1 MTWLPSA
8 HRRVAAA
15 FEDLAS
21 RADAGLPSGDRLPGD
36 TAGGGLAASLA
47 RAGIATAAYEVRS
60 IEAGEAVGR
69 GPEVLRRL
77 AASRHELAGVAKKLV
92 DGLAYP
98 STVFVS
104 ALAVTALLMGL
115 GLPLPHG
122 WLLTVGI
129 VASAAALA
137 IGWLVWRLRDP
148 TRAPDRIPV
157 IGPLVRVAGEL
168 PYLTALSILYGAG
181 VPLRAAHRDA
191 VTTARGAWLRKH
203 LDAVTPALERGEG
216 FATSLAAHGALTPE
230 TLRLVTDGERTGG
243 LEDALRRAIERRR
256 LELSASLGRIARI
269 VGVLA
274 YMAAAGSVLWIAVSF
289 YGGMLTH
296 GAR

>member
-8 HRRVAAA
+8 HRRIAAA

-21 RADAGLPSGDRLPGD
+21 RADAGLPSGDGRPGE
-36 TAGGGLAASLA
+36 GLAAWIR
-47 RAGIATAAYEVRS
+47 RAGLATAAYEDRS
-60 IEAGEAVGR
+60 IEVGEAVGR

-77 AASRHELAGVAKKLV
+77 AAGRHELAGVAKKLI
-92 DGLAYP
+92 DTLAYP
-98 STVFVS
+98 CTVFAV

-129 VASAAALA
+129 VASAGALA
-137 IGWLVWRLRDP
+137 LGWLVWRLRDP
-148 TRAPDRIPV
+148 TRAPDKIPV

-191 VTTARGAWLRKH
+191 LATARGAWLRAH

-216 FATSLAAHGALTPE
+216 FAISLAAHGALTPE
-230 TLRLVTDGERTGG
+230 TLRLVTDGERAGG

-256 LELSASLGRIARI
+256 QELMTSLARVARI

-274 YMAAAGSVLWIAVSF
+274 YVAAAGSVLWIAVSF
-289 YGGMLTH
+289 YGGMLTL

>member
-8 HRRVAAA
+8 HRRIAAA
-15 FEDLAS
+15 FEDLAT
-21 RADAGLPSGDRLPGD
+21 RADAGLPPSDRPPGD
-36 TAGGGLAASLA
+36 APGEGLAAWIRRS
-47 RAGIATAAYEVRS
+47 GIATAAYEVRS

-77 AASRHELAGVAKKLV
+77 AVGRHELAGVAKKLI

-98 STVFVS
+98 CTVFTV
-104 ALAVTALLMGL
+104 ALAVSALLMGL
-115 GLPLPHG
+115 GLPLPRG

-129 VASAAALA
+129 VASAVALA

-148 TRAPDRIPV
+148 TRAPDRIPLL
-157 IGPLVRVAGEL
+157 GPLVRIAGEL
-168 PYLTALSILYGAG
+168 PYLTALSILDGAG

-191 VTTARGAWLRKH
+191 LATARGAWLRAH
-203 LDAVTPALERGEG
+203 LDAVTPALERGDG

-230 TLRLVTDGERTGG
+230 TLRLVTEGERTGG

-256 LELSASLGRIARI
+256 QELSASLTRLAGI

-274 YMAAAGSVLWIAVSF
+274 YVAAAGSVLWIALSF
-289 YGGMLTH
+289 YGGMLTR
-296 GAR
+296 GAP